1 MSDDH
6 LHSALTDRGATWA
19 PFAGI
24 SVVTHFGDPGR
35 EWRAARE
42 GCAVFP
48 AGYRHC
54 LVATGE
60 DRVAFLQGLL
70 SNDVKRLTAGQGV
83 YAASLTQTGKV
94 VSDLRVY
101 ADPDRLLL
109 DLVAWRADALRTHLQ
124 RFLVADDVE
133 LGPCA
138 DAQPLLQLQGP
149 FASAVAGEALGLDLL
164 PTAPLAHVRLSFDG
178 SPVRVV
184 RVAEG
189 GADGVLICG
198 PASAAGPLL
207 DACRAAGAAAAGM
220 EALNALRIEAGSAWA
235 GVDMDE
241 ETLLL
246 ETGCEAAASFTKGCY
261 LGQEVVERIAA
272 RGHVNRRL
280 AGLLLEGAALPARG
294 TALMADGRDVGYVTS
309 SVRSPLLGRGIA
321 LAIIHRKHGV
331 AGTRLQIG
339 ADGESGIVTAL
350 PFDGALRQEED
361 GET

>member
-1 MSDDH
+1 MSSGD
-6 LHSALTDRGATWA
+6 LNNILTERGATWGR
-19 PFAGI
+19 FAGI
-24 SVVTHFGDPGR
+24 SVVTHFGDPAR

-42 GCAVFP
+42 GCAAFP
-48 AGYRHC
+48 AGYRHW
-54 LVATGE
+54 LAATGD

-70 SNDVKRLTAGQGV
+70 SNDVKRLREGEGV

-101 ADPDRLLL
+101 AEAERLLL
-109 DLVAWRADALRTHLQ
+109 DVLAWRADALRAHLE

-133 LGPCA
+133 LGPCV

-149 FASAVAGEALGLDLL
+149 FAGAVVGEALGLAVL
-164 PTAPLAHVRLSFDG
+164 PALPLAHIGLSFNG
-178 SPVRVV
+178 AAVRVV

-189 GADGVLICG
+189 GGEGLLLCG
-198 PASAAGPLL
+198 PASEAGPLL

-220 EALNALRIEAGSAWA
+220 EALNALRVEAGIAWA
-235 GVDMDE
+235 GLDMDE

-246 ETGCEAAASFTKGCY
+246 ESGCDAAASFSKGCY

-272 RGHVNRRL
+272 RGHVNRHL
-280 AGLLLEGAALPARG
+280 GGLLLEGDALPERG
-294 TALMADGRDVGYVTS
+294 AALMADGRDVGYVTS
-309 SVRSPLLGRGIA
+309 AVWSPLLRRGIA
-321 LAIIHRKHGV
+321 LAIIHRKHGI
-331 AGTRLQIG
+331 AGVRLQIG

-361 GET
+361 EQS